1 MYVKFVELDTLFTRF
16 AVSAIFRVGSYSKVV
31 TLIRNHASKVVTDSS
46 NRWIVEEE
54 CRCKRNAQVLAQLSH
69 QLCGRQRI
77 EPHLH
82 ERSLEVH
89 GLVCVAVKQRLDAF
103 NDLRSDQG
111 LDLLEV
117 LTCIL

>member
-1 MYVKFVELDTLFTRF
+1 MRLFALDSFALGRFYNFRFLSRIFPRHQAGEMVDEGSRRRVLEEKRRRKLDAEL
-16 AVSAIFRVGSYSKVV
+16 
-31 TLIRNHASKVVTDSS
+31 
-46 NRWIVEEE
+46 
-54 CRCKRNAQVLAQLSH
+54 LAQLSH

>member
-1 MYVKFVELDTLFTRF
+1 M
-16 AVSAIFRVGSYSKVV
+16 
-31 TLIRNHASKVVTDSS
+31 
-46 NRWIVEEE
+46 
-54 CRCKRNAQVLAQLSH
+54 NAQVLAQLSH

-89 GLVCVAVKQRLDAF
+89 GFVCVAVEQRLDAF

-111 LDLLEV
+111 LDLLEA
-117 LTCIL
+117 LTCVLRVLAWVAPRASRARVGASGVGRLTLRG